1 MINFDEFQKIELKIA
16 RVISAE
22 RVEGSEKLLRLMV
35 SLGAEDRQILAG
47 IGRAYAPEEL
57 VGKEIVVVANL
68 ASRMIMGLESNGMV
82 LAATDDSGIPVVIRP
97 ERDVPEGTGLR

>member
-97 ERDVPEGTGLR
+97 